1 MGITL
6 SDVGKINLLR
16 LKLKM
21 EHFNLLLGAVQDYS
35 KFIQKFNEYRPN
47 ISLWHSKALHKIF
60 KNYIR
65 YR

>member
-16 LKLKM
+16 LKLQM

-47 ISLWHSKALHKIF
+47 ISL
-60 KNYIR
+60 
-65 YR
+65 